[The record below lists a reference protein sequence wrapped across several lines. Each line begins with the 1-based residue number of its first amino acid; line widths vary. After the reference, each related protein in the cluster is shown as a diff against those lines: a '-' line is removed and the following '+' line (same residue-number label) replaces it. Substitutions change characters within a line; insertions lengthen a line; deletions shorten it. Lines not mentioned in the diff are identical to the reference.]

1 MKTVKHYKS
10 FPIQGISGA
19 VSKDVQEFIEA
30 KYQRE
35 VIRVSKTYPEGERLP
50 FREYAKCRSIAHSKA
65 LGELQTLLTSAIMEL
80 KHKEDTEAQVKAK
93 MEIS

>member
-19 VSKDVQEFIEA
+19 ISSDVQEVIEA

-50 FREYAKCRSIAHSKA
+50 FSEYAKCRSIAHSKA

-80 KHKEDTEAQVKAK
+80 KHKDLTEAELKTQMK
-93 MEIS
+93 IS